1 MAAGRIV
8 PCGFFVPILPQGRN
22 PCGFLGWKLK
32 GGEPIMT
39 LNILFFTITINKR
52 QMSLEEIRHN
62 EMVEKMIEDN
72 KTRQSMLRPF

>member
-1 MAAGRIV
+1 VAFLC
-8 PCGFFVPILPQGRN
+8 PFLPQGRN
-22 PCGFLGWKLK
+22 PCGLLWWKNK

-62 EMVEKMIEDN
+62 EMVEKMIEEN
-72 KTRQSMLRPF
+72 KTRQSMLRQF

>member
-1 MAAGRIV
+1 MCPFCRRGGILAAFWG
-8 PCGFFVPILPQGRN
+8 GN
-22 PCGFLGWKLK
+22 KK

-62 EMVEKMIEDN
+62 EMVEKMVEDN
-72 KTRQSMLRPF
+72 KTRQTMLRLF